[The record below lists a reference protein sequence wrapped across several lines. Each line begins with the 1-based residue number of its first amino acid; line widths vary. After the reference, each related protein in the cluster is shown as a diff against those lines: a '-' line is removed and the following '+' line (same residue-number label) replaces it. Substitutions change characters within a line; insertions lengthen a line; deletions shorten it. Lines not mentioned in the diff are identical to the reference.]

1 MVFWVLIIIAC
12 ISSAIVYIVRKVKV
26 GRNRVSTKQS
36 PSKIEYKV
44 FIAGSTALHV
54 ERDSIRAVVS
64 EIHNKW
70 SFKGITITSYTFE
83 DFDNKVHEG
92 GLQKLYNNFI
102 ANEADCVVFI
112 IDGPIGAQTLEE
124 FNISF
129 NSFRNRQKPSILV
142 YSRNERNSHPQT
154 EAFINN
160 MNKVKHYWR
169 VYTDIISLKLKFKE
183 DITNELINLL

>member
-1 MVFWVLIIIAC
+1 M
-12 ISSAIVYIVRKVKV
+12 
-26 GRNRVSTKQS
+26 
-36 PSKIEYKV
+36 
-44 FIAGSTALHV
+44 
-54 ERDSIRAVVS
+54 
-64 EIHNKW
+64 
-70 SFKGITITSYTFE
+70 
-83 DFDNKVHEG
+83 
-92 GLQKLYNNFI
+92 
-102 ANEADCVVFI
+102 VFI
-112 IDGPIGAQTLEE
+112 IDGQIGAQTLVE

-129 NSFRNRQKPSILV
+129 NSFRHRQKPSILV

>member
-1 MVFWVLIIIAC
+1 MGFWELIIIAGL
-12 ISSAIVYIVRKVKV
+12 SSAIVYIVRKVKV
-26 GRNRVSTKQS
+26 GRNLVSTKQS

-44 FIAGSTALHV
+44 FIAGSTSLHV

-70 SFKGITITSYTFE
+70 NYKGITITSYTFE

-112 IDGPIGAQTLEE
+112 IDGQIGAQTLEE

-129 NSFRNRQKPSILV
+129 NSFKHRQKPSILV

>member
-1 MVFWVLIIIAC
+1 MVFWELIIIAC
-12 ISSAIVYIVRKVKV
+12 VTLAVIYIVRIIKVS
-26 GRNRVSTKQS
+26 RNPVSTNKS
-36 PSKIEYKV
+36 RSGIEYKV
-44 FIAGSTALHV
+44 FIAGSTSLHL

-70 SFKGITITSYTFE
+70 SFKGITLTSYTFE
-83 DFDNKVHEG
+83 DFDNRVHEG
-92 GLQKLYNNFI
+92 GLQRLYNNFI

-112 IDGPIGAQTLEE
+112 IDGQIGAQTLEE

-129 NSFRNRQKPSILV
+129 NSFRYRQKPSILV
-142 YSRNERNSHPQT
+142 YSKNERNSHPQT
-154 EAFINN
+154 EAFISN

>member
-1 MVFWVLIIIAC
+1 MGVWELIIIAC
-12 ISSAIVYIVRKVKV
+12 ITLAVVYIVRKIKV
-26 GRNRVSTKQS
+26 SGNPVHAKQS
-36 PSKIEYKV
+36 HSRIEYKV
-44 FIAGSTALHV
+44 FIAGSTSLYV

-70 SFKGITITSYTFE
+70 SYKGITLTSYTFE
-83 DFDNKVHEG
+83 DFDNKVHDG
-92 GLQKLYNNFI
+92 GLQKLYNTFI

-112 IDGPIGAQTLEE
+112 IDGQIGAQTLEE

-129 NSFRNRQKPSILV
+129 NSFRYRQKPSILV
-142 YSRNERNSHPQT
+142 YSKNKRNSHPQT
-154 EAFINN
+154 EAFISN

>member
-1 MVFWVLIIIAC
+1 MGFLELIIIAC
-12 ISSAIVYIVRKVKV
+12 ITVAAVYIVRKIKDS
-26 GRNRVSTKQS
+26 RNRVSNIQS
-36 PSKIEYKV
+36 RSGIEYKV
-44 FIAGSTALHV
+44 FIAGSTSLHV

-112 IDGPIGAQTLEE
+112 VDGQIGAQTLEE

>member
-1 MVFWVLIIIAC
+1 MGFWELIIIAC
-12 ISSAIVYIVRKVKV
+12 ISSAIIYIVRKAKL

>member
-1 MVFWVLIIIAC
+1 MVSWVLIIIAC

>member
-1 MVFWVLIIIAC
+1 M
-12 ISSAIVYIVRKVKV
+12 SSAIIYIVRKVKV

-54 ERDSIRAVVS
+54 ERDSIRAAVS

-112 IDGPIGAQTLEE
+112 VDGQIGAQTLEE

-129 NSFRNRQKPSILV
+129 NSFRHRQKPSILV

-160 MNKVKHYWR
+160 MNQVKHYWR

>member
-1 MVFWVLIIIAC
+1 MVFWELIIIAC
-12 ISSAIVYIVRKVKV
+12 ITVAAVYIVRKIKDS
-26 GRNRVSTKQS
+26 RNRVSNIQS
-36 PSKIEYKV
+36 RSGIEYKV
-44 FIAGSTALHV
+44 FIAGSTSLHV

-70 SFKGITITSYTFE
+70 SFKGITITSHTFE
-83 DFDNKVHEG
+83 DFDNKVYEG

-112 IDGPIGAQTLEE
+112 IDGQIGAQTLEE

-129 NSFRNRQKPSILV
+129 NSFRHRQKPSILV